1 MDSNQK
7 VLLVSL
13 GIGVGV
19 AAVVAGGVYFA
30 VNVSSDERRRVIKTS
45 NPVSVEMRIPIKH
58 AGLVIGRGG
67 ETVQEIERKTE
78 TKINFKDELT
88 TATHRVLNIRGHS
101 DEVRLAQILI
111 EQIIV
116 NQPRIETVEVKIPF
130 SATGMIIGRGGE
142 NINAMTSISN
152 CKIEVDRGAAD
163 KDGRKTIRL
172 RGTSEQ
178 VATAK
183 RLVDERL
190 AHCEVLD
197 AEIKSTLAERQPRAQ
212 LKYRQPLFLKS
223 EDTEEVGPVIGS
235 SATRETY
242 EILQMCAGDTAIPV
256 LVSSVKDP
264 GMFFVQKKGPGSI
277 KLDKL
282 VKEMTEF
289 YETDLNRS
297 LSAMGEDNCEVGDLV
312 AAKNSYDGEWYR
324 AKVFKIFKDEDDYD
338 RTAVAH
344 VELEFVDY
352 GDTEKQKVSEI
363 CNLKIEFLSLSFQ
376 AIECAMADIEP
387 VGIGWTP
394 EAVEEFERLTHCNE
408 WKEQLAE
415 IKEQRRMGEK
425 LVPMLTLMDPKGDLD
440 IDVAGEMVRLGHAV
454 FTKASL
460 RRPGE
465 KRAKKKKSQE
475 GPANR
480 DE

>member
-1 MDSNQK
+1 MASNQK
-7 VLLVSL
+7 ALLVSL

-19 AAVVAGGVYFA
+19 AAVVAGGVYYI
-30 VNVSSDERRRVIKTS
+30 VSIDERKTVIKAS

-67 ETVQEIERKTE
+67 ETVQEIERKTQ

-88 TATHRVLNIRGHS
+88 TATHRVLAIRGQH

-116 NQPRIETVEVKIPF
+116 NQPRIETVEIKIPF

-142 NINAMTSISN
+142 NIGAMQSISN

-172 RGTSEQ
+172 RGSSEQ
-178 VATAK
+178 VAMAK
-183 RLVDERL
+183 RLVEERL
-190 AHCEVLD
+190 SQCAVLD
-197 AEIKSTLAERQPRAQ
+197 AQIQSTLEERQPRAQ
-212 LKYRQPLFLKS
+212 IKYRQPLFLKS
-223 EDTEEVGPVIGS
+223 EDSEEMGPLLS
-235 SATRETY
+235 STSSTRETY
-242 EILQMCAGDTAIPV
+242 ERLQMCAGDTAMPV

-264 GMFFVQKKGPGSI
+264 STFFVQKKGPGSI

-289 YETDLNRS
+289 YETDVNRS
-297 LSAMGEDNCEVGDLV
+297 ITGVSEDKCEVGDLV

-324 AKVFKIFKDEDDYD
+324 AKILKIFKDDYD
-338 RTAVAH
+338 SNAAAH
-344 VELEFVDY
+344 VELDFVDY
-352 GDTEKQKVSEI
+352 GDTEKQRVSEI

-387 VGIGWTP
+387 SGNEWTP

-415 IKEQRRMGEK
+415 IKEQRRIEEK
-425 LVPMLTLMDPKGDLD
+425 LVPMLTLMDPKADLD
-440 IDVAGEMVRLGHAV
+440 VDVAGEMVRLGYAA

-465 KRAKKKKSQE
+465 KRSKKKKSQE
-475 GPANR
+475 GIAHK
-480 DE
+480 D